1 MAQNQYD
8 MSDINPLSNQ
18 ETSIIWKCSHMSVVV
33 NRPVIHPEDWPYKRL
48 LCVITFGTCYLF
60 SSLTPPR
67 TSNLPGFV
75 TGSLITSAIY
85 GARPV
90 CYWFLHYLDSQQTGP
105 IRTAMHEARLGQAW
119 ALATANRFCIKSH
132 HVITAFSFIAE
143 VPVFWVKG
151 WKKEAFFLC
160 TCFIDWPERS
170 VWEPLKVLEDGLNLL
185 TRPLIS
191 SWTLFI
197 HCLM

>member
-1 MAQNQYD
+1 
-8 MSDINPLSNQ
+8 
-18 ETSIIWKCSHMSVVV
+18 MSVVV
-33 NRPVIHPEDWPYKRL
+33 NRPVIHPEDWPHKRL

-105 IRTAMHEARLGQAW
+105 IRTAVHEARLGQAW

-151 WKKEAFFLC
+151 WEKEGLFLC
-160 TCFIDWPERS
+160 TCFIDWPARS
-170 VWEPLKVLEDGLNLL
+170 VWEPFEGSGRWLEPFNQASDLILDSFH
-185 TRPLIS
+185 PLPCVNVFHS
-191 SWTLFI
+191 LDFAFI
-197 HCLM
+197 QICT